1 MFKIIKDFL
10 MAFSIICIIAS
21 VGLGLGV
28 LFSKILSY
36 MLSFFPESFQL
47 PIIFG
52 IFIALIVLLTTSLI
66 NLKKKN
72 E

>member
-1 MFKIIKDFL
+1 MNKIKDFL
-10 MAFSIICIIAS
+10 IIFSAILTLFS
-21 VGLGLGV
+21 VGFGLGV
-28 LFSKILSY
+28 LFGEILNY
-36 MLSFFPESFQL
+36 ILSFFPESFQL

-52 IFIALIVLLTTSLI
+52 ILIALIVLLTTSLI

>member
-1 MFKIIKDFL
+1 MNKIKDFL
-10 MAFSIICIIAS
+10 IVFSAILILCS
-21 VGLGLGV
+21 VGTGLGI
-28 LFSKILSY
+28 LFGKILSY

>member
-1 MFKIIKDFL
+1 MRKIKDFL
-10 MAFSIICIIAS
+10 MMFSAILTLFS
-21 VGLGLGV
+21 VGFGLGV
-28 LFSKILSY
+28 LFGEILNY
-36 MLSFFPESFQL
+36 ILSFFPESFQL

-52 IFIALIVLLTTSLI
+52 ILIALIVLLTTSLI

>member
-1 MFKIIKDFL
+1 MKKIKDFL
-10 MAFSIICIIAS
+10 MAFSTILILCS
-21 VGLGLGV
+21 VGTGLGI
-28 LFSKILSY
+28 LFGKILNY
-36 MLSFFPESFQL
+36 ILSFFPESFQL
-47 PIIFG
+47 PIIFV

>member
-1 MFKIIKDFL
+1 MEKIKDFL
-10 MAFSIICIIAS
+10 MVFSAILTLFS
-21 VGLGLGV
+21 VGFGLGV
-28 LFSKILSY
+28 LFSKILNY
-36 MLSFFPESFQL
+36 ILSFFPESFQL

-52 IFIALIVLLTTSLI
+52 TLIALIVLLTTSLI

>member
-10 MAFSIICIIAS
+10 MTFSIICIITS
-21 VGLGLGV
+21 VGFGFGF
-28 LFSKILSY
+28 LFGKILSY

-52 IFIALIVLLTTSLI
+52 IFIALIALLTTSLI
-66 NLKKKN
+66 NLKEN

>member
-1 MFKIIKDFL
+1 MRKTKDFL
-10 MAFSIICIIAS
+10 MVFSAILILCS

-28 LFSKILSY
+28 LFSKILNY
-36 MLSFFPESFQL
+36 ILSFFPESFQL

-52 IFIALIVLLTTSLI
+52 TLIVITSIISTILI
-66 NLKKKN
+66 KKLDN

>member
-1 MFKIIKDFL
+1 MEKIKDFL
-10 MAFSIICIIAS
+10 MVFSTILILCS

-28 LFSKILSY
+28 LFGEILNY
-36 MLSFFPESFQL
+36 ILSFFPESFQL

-52 IFIALIVLLTTSLI
+52 IFIALIALLTTSLI
-66 NLKKKN
+66 NLKEN

>member
-1 MFKIIKDFL
+1 MNKIKDFL
-10 MAFSIICIIAS
+10 MVFSAILILYS
-21 VGLGLGV
+21 VGTGLGI
-28 LFSKILSY
+28 LFGKILSY